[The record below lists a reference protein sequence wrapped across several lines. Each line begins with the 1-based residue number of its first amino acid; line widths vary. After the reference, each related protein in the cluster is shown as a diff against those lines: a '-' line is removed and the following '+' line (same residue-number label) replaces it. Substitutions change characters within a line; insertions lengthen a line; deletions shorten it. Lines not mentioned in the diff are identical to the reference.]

1 MTFTLCSYQWTPPL
15 HPSELGDQGGH
26 SAYSIVCVIDGVLHG
41 GGALLRTP
49 TRARPK
55 LSIWGRTG
63 SELGSGA
70 RSSLGGPQNGS
81 GIGEME
87 TGRTERRFPFDGSE
101 NTGGGFI
108 QHIVMFSLKRG
119 VHERRKIILRY
130 RDFVDL
136 LHSLTTYLCM
146 PIHHFYM

>member
-1 MTFTLCSYQWTPPL
+1 MTLDLCPMLLTVDPTPPL

-26 SAYSIVCVIDGVLHG
+26 SAYSIVCVIDGVLPG

-49 TRARPK
+49 TQARPK

-81 GIGEME
+81 GI
-87 TGRTERRFPFDGSE
+87 
-101 NTGGGFI
+101 
-108 QHIVMFSLKRG
+108 RG
-119 VHERRKIILRY
+119 NGNRSDREEISV
-130 RDFVDL
+130 
-136 LHSLTTYLCM
+136 
-146 PIHHFYM
+146 